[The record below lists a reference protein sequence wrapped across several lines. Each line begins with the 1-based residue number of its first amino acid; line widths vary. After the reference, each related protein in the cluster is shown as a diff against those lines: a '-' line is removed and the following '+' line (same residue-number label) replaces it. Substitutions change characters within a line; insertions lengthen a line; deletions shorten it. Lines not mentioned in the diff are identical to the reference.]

1 MGNSSKGMAKE
12 ANVFV
17 QKTESGLF
25 QKKPS
30 HFIETVDR
38 MCYIP
43 CSRNNVCIRDTKR
56 GEQIL
61 KEDKNFFI
69 VDKSVL
75 PEIFLKVMEVKNLL
89 ESKKEKTVQDAV
101 NRVGISRS
109 AFYKYRDAVHPL
121 YENTRGKTV
130 TIAANLDDTP
140 GLLSAVLNSIA
151 TEGANILTINQT
163 IPINGIANVT
173 ITIETN
179 EMQGEFGRLMTQ
191 LENLQGM
198 QSIKIIG
205 RE

>member
-1 MGNSSKGMAKE
+1 MCKR
-12 ANVFV
+12 
-17 QKTESGLF
+17 QKVDCFKKNPPILLKLWTECAIFLVV
-25 QKKPS
+25 
-30 HFIETVDR
+30 ET
-38 MCYIP
+38 
-43 CSRNNVCIRDTKR
+43 NVCIEDTKR

>member
-1 MGNSSKGMAKE
+1 MLKRDIKYGIFLVLKT
-12 ANVFV
+12 NVFGK
-17 QKTESGLF
+17 KTG
-25 QKKPS
+25 
-30 HFIETVDR
+30 
-38 MCYIP
+38 
-43 CSRNNVCIRDTKR
+43 
-56 GEQIL
+56 GEKV

-101 NRVGISRS
+101 SKVGISRS

-130 TIAANLDDTP
+130 TLSANLDNTP
-140 GLLSAVLNSIA
+140 GLLSAVLNGIA

-179 EMQGEFGRLMTQ
+179 VMQGDFSRLINRI
-191 LENLQGM
+191 EGLQGV
-198 QSIKIIG
+198 QSLRIIG

>member
-1 MGNSSKGMAKE
+1 MLKRNIICVIFLVLKT
-12 ANVFV
+12 NVFGK
-17 QKTESGLF
+17 KTG
-25 QKKPS
+25 
-30 HFIETVDR
+30 
-38 MCYIP
+38 
-43 CSRNNVCIRDTKR
+43 
-56 GEQIL
+56 GEKV

-101 NRVGISRS
+101 NKVGISRS

-130 TIAANLDDTP
+130 TISTNLDNTP

-179 EMQGEFGRLMTQ
+179 AMQGDFSRLINRI
-191 LENLQGM
+191 EGLQGV
-198 QSIKIIG
+198 QSLKIIG

>member
-1 MGNSSKGMAKE
+1 MQNKNRRRSP
-12 ANVFV
+12 V
-17 QKTESGLF
+17 
-25 QKKPS
+25 
-30 HFIETVDR
+30 
-38 MCYIP
+38 
-43 CSRNNVCIRDTKR
+43 
-56 GEQIL
+56 
-61 KEDKNFFI
+61 KEDKNFYI

-75 PEIFLKVMEVKNLL
+75 PEIFLKVMDVKNLL

-130 TIAANLDDTP
+130 TMSMNMDDTR
-140 GLLSAVLNSIA
+140 GLLSSVLNSIA

-179 EMQGEFGRLMTQ
+179 EMQGEIGRLMSRI
-191 LENLQGM
+191 ENLQGV
-198 QSIKIIG
+198 QSLKIIA

>member
-1 MGNSSKGMAKE
+1 MCKR
-12 ANVFV
+12 
-17 QKTESGLF
+17 QKVDCFKKNPPILLKLWTECAIFLVV
-25 QKKPS
+25 
-30 HFIETVDR
+30 ET
-38 MCYIP
+38 
-43 CSRNNVCIRDTKR
+43 NVCIRDTKR
-56 GEQIL
+56 GEQTL